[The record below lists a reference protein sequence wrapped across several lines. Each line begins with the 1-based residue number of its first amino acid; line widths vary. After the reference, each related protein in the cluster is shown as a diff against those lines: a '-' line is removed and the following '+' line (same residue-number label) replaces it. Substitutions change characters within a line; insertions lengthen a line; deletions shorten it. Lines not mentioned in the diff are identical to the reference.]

1 MIKIKIISNHI
12 NRVESSEQS
21 LFATFD
27 ESGGG
32 IGRAEDNTLVLED
45 PGRSISRIHAEISFQ
60 NGEYYIH
67 GVGRFLP
74 VYLNDLELVNEEFYK
89 ISDGD
94 KIRIH
99 DYEMLVVAS
108 QKLID
113 SGDEKSVI
121 ETTTLGLDQFRDRN
135 NDHSMDDISIS
146 PQLTPE
152 ELSLNPEA
160 RRTGLD
166 SPVNIQSTENNH
178 QSIISQTLEDDPFK
192 DINLPDICNENQW
205 SMENTE
211 PPERIMD
218 NAYQSESLQAA
229 PDNPLKDN
237 EKIEEGSEI
246 SPIEIIPDSILPI
259 DKGLSV
265 EEELL
270 QNFLEGAGLKNVDN
284 QIKLTP
290 QLMNAIGQLMRESM
304 QGTLDL
310 LKLRAQMRQEI
321 RAKRTMIAPREN
333 NPLKF
338 SPNVE
343 VALMHLL
350 APKGQEQG
358 FMLPLPAIKNV
369 YNDLC
374 SHQIGFM
381 TGIRAAFSG
390 IIERFDPVH
399 LEKKVKQKSMVDTVF
414 SATFKAKLWDLYT
427 ERYEDISQQ
436 TEEDFRAIFD
446 REFVKAYEAQLA
458 KLENGSSNK

>member
-1 MIKIKIISNHI
+1 MIKIQIISNHI
-12 NRVESSEQS
+12 NRMGSLEQS

-27 ESGGG
+27 ESGGK
-32 IGRAEDNTLVLED
+32 IGRAEDNALVLED
-45 PGRSISRIHAEISFQ
+45 PGQSISRIHAEISFQ
-60 NGEYYIH
+60 NGEYYIY
-67 GVGRFLP
+67 GVGSLLP
-74 VYLNDLELVNEEFYK
+74 VYLNDRELPNKEHYK

-108 QKLID
+108 QKMID
-113 SGDEKSVI
+113 SGDEKSGI
-121 ETTTLGLDQFRDRN
+121 ETTKLGLEQFRARTSG
-135 NDHSMDDISIS
+135 HSTDNISIS

-152 ELSLNPEA
+152 ELSINRET
-160 RRTGLD
+160 RRTELD
-166 SPVNIQSTENNH
+166 LPVNIESTANNH
-178 QSIISQTLEDDPFK
+178 QLIDSQTLKDDPFK
-192 DINLPDICNENQW
+192 DINLPDIDNENKW
-205 SMENTE
+205 PGE
-211 PPERIMD
+211 PPEVKID
-218 NAYQSESLQAA
+218 DSYQIESLRTVS
-229 PDNPLKDN
+229 DNQIKDN
-237 EKIEEGSEI
+237 KEIEEDREI
-246 SPIEIIPDSILPI
+246 SPIRIIPDQISSTE
-259 DKGLSV
+259 KALSV

-270 QNFLEGAGLKNVDN
+270 QKFLEGAGLKNVDN

-290 QLMNAIGQLMRESM
+290 QLMNAIGQLMRQSM

>member
-1 MIKIKIISNHI
+1 MIKIQIISNPI
-12 NRVESSEQS
+12 NRMESSEQS

-27 ESGGG
+27 ESGGK
-32 IGRAEDNTLVLED
+32 IGRAEDNALVLED
-45 PGRSISRIHAEISFQ
+45 PGQSISRIHAEISFQ
-60 NGEYYIH
+60 NGEYYIY
-67 GVGRFLP
+67 GVGSLLP
-74 VYLNDLELVNEEFYK
+74 VYLNDRELPNKEHYK

-108 QKLID
+108 QKMID
-113 SGDEKSVI
+113 SGDEKSGI
-121 ETTTLGLDQFRDRN
+121 ETTKLGLEQFRARTSG
-135 NDHSMDDISIS
+135 HSTDNISIS

-152 ELSLNPEA
+152 ELSINRET
-160 RRTGLD
+160 RRTELD
-166 SPVNIQSTENNH
+166 LPVNIESTANNH
-178 QSIISQTLEDDPFK
+178 QLIDSQTLKDDPFK
-192 DINLPDICNENQW
+192 DINLPDIDNENKW
-205 SMENTE
+205 PGE
-211 PPERIMD
+211 PPEVKID
-218 NAYQSESLQAA
+218 DSYQIESLRTVS
-229 PDNPLKDN
+229 DNQIKDN
-237 EKIEEGSEI
+237 KEIEEDREI
-246 SPIEIIPDSILPI
+246 SPIRIIPDQISSTE
-259 DKGLSV
+259 KALSV

-270 QNFLEGAGLKNVDN
+270 QKFLEGAGLKNVDN

>member
-1 MIKIKIISNHI
+1 MIKIQIISNHI
-12 NRVESSEQS
+12 NRMESSEQS
-21 LFATFD
+21 LFVTFN
-27 ESGGG
+27 ESGGS

-45 PGRSISRIHAEISFQ
+45 PGRSISRIHAEISFKK
-60 NGEYYIH
+60 GDYYIC
-67 GVGRFLP
+67 GVGSSLP
-74 VYLNDLELVNEEFYK
+74 VYLNDRKLLNKEFYK

-113 SGDEKSVI
+113 SGDEKLGI
-121 ETTTLGLDQFRDRN
+121 ETTTLGRDQFGDRN

-146 PQLTPE
+146 LQLTSE
-152 ELSLNPEA
+152 DLSLNSEA
-160 RRTGLD
+160 RRTELD
-166 SPVNIQSTENNH
+166 SPVNIESTANNH
-178 QSIISQTLEDDPFK
+178 QSVVSQTLKDDPFK
-192 DINLPDICNENQW
+192 DINLPDICNENQL
-205 SMENTE
+205 SVENTE
-211 PPERIMD
+211 PPEQIID
-218 NAYQSESLQAA
+218 DPIKNNEE
-229 PDNPLKDN
+229 LK
-237 EKIEEGSEI
+237 EVSEI
-246 SPIEIIPDSILPI
+246 SPARIIPDPI
-259 DKGLSV
+259 SSTDKALSA

-270 QNFLEGAGLKNVDN
+270 QKFLEGAGLKNVEN

-290 QLMNAIGQLMRESM
+290 QLMHALGQFMRESM

-321 RAKRTMIAPREN
+321 RAERTMIVPREN

-358 FMLPLPAIKNV
+358 FMMPLPAIKNV

-399 LEKKVKQKSMVDTVF
+399 LEKRVKQKSMVDTVF

-446 REFVKAYEAQLA
+446 REFVKAYEEQLA
-458 KLENGSSNK
+458 KLGNGNSSK

>member
-1 MIKIKIISNHI
+1 M
-12 NRVESSEQS
+12 
-21 LFATFD
+21 
-27 ESGGG
+27 
-32 IGRAEDNTLVLED
+32 
-45 PGRSISRIHAEISFQ
+45 
-60 NGEYYIH
+60 
-67 GVGRFLP
+67 
-74 VYLNDLELVNEEFYK
+74 
-89 ISDGD
+89 
-94 KIRIH
+94 
-99 DYEMLVVAS
+99 
-108 QKLID
+108 
-113 SGDEKSVI
+113 
-121 ETTTLGLDQFRDRN
+121 
-135 NDHSMDDISIS
+135 
-146 PQLTPE
+146 
-152 ELSLNPEA
+152 
-160 RRTGLD
+160 
-166 SPVNIQSTENNH
+166 
-178 QSIISQTLEDDPFK
+178 
-192 DINLPDICNENQW
+192 
-205 SMENTE
+205 
-211 PPERIMD
+211 
-218 NAYQSESLQAA
+218 
-229 PDNPLKDN
+229 
-237 EKIEEGSEI
+237 
-246 SPIEIIPDSILPI
+246 
-259 DKGLSV
+259 
-265 EEELL
+265 
-270 QNFLEGAGLKNVDN
+270 DN